1 MVIKNI
7 FFTQNSFFR
16 SNKKIKKKTYKELRK
31 FIAEIKKNKYPLL
44 SSYNPEFKLN
54 FQKKKISNLK
64 NKKNFLIIGM
74 GGSILGAKAIYSFLK
89 KKN

>member
-31 FIAEIKKNKYPLL
+31 FIDEIKKNKYPLL

-54 FQKKKISNLK
+54 FQKKKYQI
-64 NKKNFLIIGM
+64 
-74 GGSILGAKAIYSFLK
+74 
-89 KKN
+89 